1 MADNLAYQ
9 SRVKD
14 YIKQKDLRC
23 DGDLPDAASEK
34 LTKLLDAAADRA
46 RANGRKTVRPEDL

>member
-14 YIKQKDLRC
+14 YIKEKNLRC
-23 DGDLPDAASEK
+23 DGDLPDAASQK
-34 LTKLLDAAADRA
+34 LAELLDRAAERTK
-46 RANGRKTVRPEDL
+46 ANGRKTVRPEDL

>member
-14 YIKQKDLRC
+14 YIKEKDLRC
-23 DGDLPDAASEK
+23 DGDLPDAASEQ
-34 LTKLLDAAADRA
+34 LADLLDRAAERA
-46 RANGRKTVRPEDL
+46 KANGRKTVRPEDL

>member
-1 MADNLAYQ
+1 VADDLAYQ

-14 YIKQKDLRC
+14 YIKDKELRC

-34 LTKLLDAAADRA
+34 LSELLDDAAERA
-46 RANGRKTVRPEDL
+46 QANGRKTVRPEDL